1 MTNPSKDNEKIIN
14 DYDYLG
20 NACSS
25 TDCTGLIPS
34 APHSEAELDSYE
46 AVYHFEPPKMNL
58 TAPDA
63 KEDRAASAS
72 PKSKT

>member
-34 APHSEAELDSYE
+34 APQSEAELDS
-46 AVYHFEPPKMNL
+46 PMRRSITSNRLK
-58 TAPDA
+58 
-63 KEDRAASAS
+63 
-72 PKSKT
+72 

>member
-1 MTNPSKDNEKIIN
+1 MTNPSKDPENEKIIN

-34 APHSEAELDSYE
+34 APQSEAELDSYE
-46 AVYHFEPPKMNL
+46 SVYHFEPPTIN
-58 TAPDA
+58 T
-63 KEDRAASAS
+63 
-72 PKSKT
+72 SKKDNT

>member
-34 APHSEAELDSYE
+34 AVQSEAELDSYE

-58 TAPDA
+58 TNTDA
-63 KEDRAASAS
+63 KENRDASALS
-72 PKSKT
+72 